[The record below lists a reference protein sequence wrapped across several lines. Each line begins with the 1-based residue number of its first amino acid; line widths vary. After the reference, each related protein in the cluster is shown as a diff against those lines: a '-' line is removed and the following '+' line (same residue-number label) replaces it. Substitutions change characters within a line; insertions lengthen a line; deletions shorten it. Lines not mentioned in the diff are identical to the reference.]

1 MRYARKWLRWRFR
14 QLLSA
19 LAFWPTATFP
29 AHADMIDTSGMKAW
43 EVCGMCHGLDGN
55 SPMPKFPRLA
65 GQSYGYLVKQL
76 GDFKSGR
83 RANDGGQ
90 MSAIAE
96 QLSPRKMDIVAR
108 YFSGQKLSVGEARK
122 NPAEVLAR
130 GESLFRR
137 GAATRGIPAC
147 TSCHGI
153 DARAG
158 SAAARLEG
166 QHAAYLAKQIRDFRS
181 GARSNDVGGQMRAVA
196 QALGDVE
203 IEAIAAYAAGARRS
217 TGATP

>member
-1 MRYARKWLRWRFR
+1 M
-14 QLLSA
+14 LSA
-19 LAFWPTATFP
+19 LAFWPAATFP

-65 GQSYGYLVKQL
+65 GQPYEYLLKQL

-108 YFSGQKLSVGEARK
+108 YFSGQKLSVGKARK
-122 NPAEVLAR
+122 NPADVLAN
-130 GESLFRR
+130 GEALFRR
-137 GAATRGIPAC
+137 GAEARGIPAC
-147 TSCHGI
+147 ASCHGV
-153 DARAG
+153 DAQAG
-158 SAAARLEG
+158 SAAARLAG

-181 GARSNDVGGQMRAVA
+181 SARSNDVGGQMRAVA
-196 QALGDVE
+196 EALRDVE
-203 IEAIAAYAAGARRS
+203 IEAVAAYAAGARRS
-217 TGATP
+217 TGAKP